1 MVHFAVVALQEAVDK
16 GWFRTKPTIE
26 APPNMPVIL
35 ATAAEIAEAMA
46 FLHAKGVM
54 HGDLTGGACPC
65 CHHSLP
71 LPFLPSLPFLEQAV
85 P

>member
-1 MVHFAVVALQEAVDK
+1 MIYLCFSSIGIFDMEYKFFYGCPQEAVDK

-35 ATAAEIAEAMA
+35 ATAAEIADAMA

-54 HGDLTGGACPC
+54 HGDLTGGAR
-65 CHHSLP
+65 
-71 LPFLPSLPFLEQAV
+71 FLPRA
-85 P
+85 